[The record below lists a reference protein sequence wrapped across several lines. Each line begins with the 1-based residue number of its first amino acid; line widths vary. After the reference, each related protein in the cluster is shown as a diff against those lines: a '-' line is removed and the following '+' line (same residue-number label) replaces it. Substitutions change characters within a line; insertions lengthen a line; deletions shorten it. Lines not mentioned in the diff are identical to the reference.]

1 LINGNHFSLILLSTN
16 QCNAACDYCFEDK
29 TRDRL
34 TLDRLRT
41 IVDKVLAYMDE
52 HRIDSLTIHWQGGEA
67 MLLSPDWYRQAFAWI
82 SEAAAMRGKR
92 VEHGLQTNMLAY
104 TPEWDAII
112 AQMFGNSIST
122 SLDYPNLHR
131 KVSGRGPEHYDAL
144 WSRKV
149 RMARAAG
156 IDVQVISVLNQ
167 GTLEIGAK
175 RFYEHF
181 VDELGI
187 TDFQINTP
195 FPGGA
200 DNAVKQDLSLD
211 MTELS
216 RFHCELADIWLERG
230 HEHDVRIGPFDQLLN
245 WFMDRDACLP
255 CIWTK
260 NCADEFIAIDAR
272 GNVAQCDCWVTSY
285 PDHVFGNI
293 IESDSLSELL
303 RNSTARRR
311 FSARPIK
318 LMQADCIQCDYLGL
332 CHGGCPVRTYSMRQ
346 SLFDKDPYCQLY
358 KSLFR
363 HMECRATEVMGGVS
377 QASGLGETRQRT
389 DSAWGIAPSELVAR
403 I

>member
-34 TLDRLRT
+34 TLDRLQV
-41 IVDKVLAYMDE
+41 IIGKVLDHMDE
-52 HRIDSLTIHWQGGEA
+52 HRIDSLSIHWQGGEA
-67 MLLSPDWYRQAFAWI
+67 MLLSRHWYREAFAWI
-82 SEAAAMRGKR
+82 SDAAAKRGKH

-112 AQMFGNSIST
+112 REMFGNSLST

-131 KVSGRGPEHYDAL
+131 KVSGRGPEYYDAI
-144 WSRKV
+144 WGRKV
-149 RMARAAG
+149 GMARAAG
-156 IDVQVISVLNQ
+156 IEVQVISVLNR

-187 TDFQINTP
+187 TDFQVNTP

-230 HEHDVRIGPFDQLLN
+230 HEHDVRIGPFDQLMN
-245 WFMDRDACLP
+245 YFMDRNACLP

-311 FSARPIK
+311 FSKRPIK

-363 HMECRATEVMGGVS
+363 HMERCATDIMGW
-377 QASGLGETRQRT
+377 AIDRPDEKRNN
-389 DSAWGIAPSELVAR
+389 SALP
-403 I
+403 